1 MGGAGSGAGP
11 RPSGAG
17 PSSAG
22 PSDAGPSR
30 SGLLNSDLVV
40 LGVALTAVST
50 SGPLI
55 AATAAP
61 ALAIAFWRNALGAA
75 VMGSVVLARRGLRA
89 ELAGLSRREVK
100 LVALAGVLLAAH
112 FACWTPS
119 LRFTTVA
126 SATALV
132 CAQPVW
138 SALGDRMLGR
148 PVSRATWAGIA
159 VSLLGVLLL
168 TGADLAAG
176 SPRAVYGDVLAIV
189 GGMLAAAYTLAGEA
203 ARRTVS
209 TPAYTTLCYG
219 TSALVLFVAA
229 LATGADLGGY
239 SGETWARILAL
250 TVAAQLL
257 GHTLFNRVVGRLGA
271 TVVSTAI
278 LVEVPGAALIA
289 AVFLDQTP
297 PATVVPAGILLL
309 GGLAAVVRAQGRARR
324 AAMPVD

>member
-1 MGGAGSGAGP
+1 MGGAGSGAVP
-11 RPSGAG
+11 RPHRT
-17 PSSAG
+17 P
-22 PSDAGPSR
+22 
-30 SGLLNSDLVV
+30 DLAV
-40 LGVALTAVST
+40 LGVAVLAVSS

-61 ALAIAFWRNALGAA
+61 AFAIAFWRNALGTA
-75 VMGSVVLARRGLRA
+75 VMGSVVAARRGLRA
-89 ELAGLSRREVK
+89 ELAGLSRREVR
-100 LVALAGVLLAAH
+100 LVLGAGVLLAAH
-112 FACWTPS
+112 FAAWTPS

-138 SALGDRMLGR
+138 SALGDRLLGR
-148 PVSRATWAGIA
+148 AVSRQTWVGIA

-168 TGADLAAG
+168 TGADLAVSG
-176 SPRAVYGDVLAIV
+176 RAVTGDLLAIL

-219 TSALVLFVAA
+219 TSAAVLLAA
-229 LATGADLGGY
+229 CVATGADLGGY
-239 SGETWARILAL
+239 DGATWARILAL
-250 TVAAQLL
+250 TGAAQLL
-257 GHTLFNRVVGRLGA
+257 GHTLLNRVVGRLGA

-289 AVFLDQTP
+289 AVFLDQRP
-297 PATVVPAGILLL
+297 PATVVPAGLLL
-309 GGLAAVVRAQGRARR
+309 LAGVATVVHAQGRARR
-324 AAMPVD
+324 AGQSVPVD